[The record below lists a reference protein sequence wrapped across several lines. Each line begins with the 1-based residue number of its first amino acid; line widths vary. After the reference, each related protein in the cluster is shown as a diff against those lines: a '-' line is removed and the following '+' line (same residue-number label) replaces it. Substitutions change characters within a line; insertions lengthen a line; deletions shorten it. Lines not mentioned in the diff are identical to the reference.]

1 MGMLLQ
7 LIKALIFGI
16 VQGITEWL
24 PISDAGHM
32 MMINSWMPFFI
43 LDPEELAAF
52 WQLFKVFLQF
62 GCAAAVFVHFGSRL
76 NPAAAEDEREKDR
89 ITRLWLM
96 ILIANIPSGIAGL
109 LLYKV
114 LHTTLYTAVIT
125 AVTILIIGVVL
136 IFLPSSNAKQDSLYR
151 ITLPAAL
158 KTGLI
163 GILSLLPGVSRA
175 AGMIIGG
182 TLSGMSRKTA
192 VEFSIVSAVPY
203 IIVGG
208 LYRIFTAHASLSVIN
223 IVTIIVGMI
232 ASFVVSSLV
241 ITSLRTF
248 IRRNSYKL
256 FGYYRVVLGLLMLI
270 LALLKVMPENLL
282 G

>member
-1 MGMLLQ
+1 MGLLLN
-7 LIKALIFGI
+7 LIKGIVFGI

-32 MMINSWMPFFI
+32 MMINSWMPFI
-43 LDPEELAAF
+43 ITDPEKLAAF

-62 GCAAAVFVHFGSRL
+62 GCAAAVFVQFGNKL
-76 NPAAAEDEREKDR
+76 NPMATEDEKEKDR

-96 ILIANIPSGIAGL
+96 ILIADLPSGILGL

-125 AVTILIIGVVL
+125 AVTIMIIGAVL
-136 IFLPSSNAKQDSLYR
+136 IFLPTSNTKQDSLNR
-151 ITLPAAL
+151 ITLPVAL

-175 AGMIIGG
+175 AGMLIGG
-182 TLSGMSRKTA
+182 SLSGMSRRTA
-192 VEFSIVSAVPY
+192 VEFSVVSAGPW
-203 IIVGG
+203 IIIGG
-208 LYRIFTAHASLSVIN
+208 IYRIFTAHAPFYASAIPVF
-223 IVTIIVGMI
+223 IVGVI
-232 ASFVVSSLV
+232 VSFVVSSMV
-241 ITSLRTF
+241 ISSLRTF
-248 IRRNSYKL
+248 VRRNSFKL
-256 FGYYRVVLGLLMLI
+256 FGYYRVVLGVLMLV
-270 LALLKVMPENLL
+270 LALMKVMPEVLL